1 MDIQMEVDNE
11 MYPIENVTNSN
22 ICIDLKPSEKEAKE
36 RKDSSAEKPQMDDK
50 KGSYKHYKDVE
61 KEQLFFSC

>member
-22 ICIDLKPSEKEAKE
+22 ICIDLKPSEKEFI
-36 RKDSSAEKPQMDDK
+36 R
-50 KGSYKHYKDVE
+50 
-61 KEQLFFSC
+61 L